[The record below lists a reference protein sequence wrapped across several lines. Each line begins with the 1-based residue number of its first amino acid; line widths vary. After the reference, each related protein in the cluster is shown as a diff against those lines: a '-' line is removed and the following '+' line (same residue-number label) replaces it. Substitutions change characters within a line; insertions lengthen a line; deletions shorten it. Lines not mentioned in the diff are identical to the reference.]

1 MVVLAAR
8 IELEGR
14 LSENPQLDRLPL
26 VTLYLTERCN
36 SRCVTC
42 DYWRHGRADMSLDAV
57 KRMLPSLKRLGT
69 QVALLSGGEPLLN
82 PDWAL
87 IAELLRDSRARFL
100 AITAEFARR
109 GHRVVATARDTR
121 TLEDFDV
128 SQRLALDVTD
138 DDSIT
143 AAIAAAGDIDVVIAN
158 AGVIFYAAV
167 EATPLAELQ
176 RLFNL
181 NTIGA
186 IRLAQAVLPQ
196 MRARGDGKLMFMS
209 SVLGRVVLPP
219 SAAYAASKWALEALV
234 EALAIEVAPF
244 GVEATLLEPGA
255 VSSGALD
262 DVTAQPND
270 DIQRELDQMGSSHD
284 VDRELARLKGELDQG
299 EAPREIEGSASGA
312 AGNGQSGTVAN
323 GQSGTVADK
332 PQAGDGS

>member
-1 MVVLAAR
+1 MSSVLITGANR
-8 IELEGR
+8 GIGR
-14 LSENPQLDRLPL
+14 
-26 VTLYLTERCN
+26 
-36 SRCVTC
+36 
-42 DYWRHGRADMSLDAV
+42 
-57 KRMLPSLKRLGT
+57 
-69 QVALLSGGEPLLN
+69 
-82 PDWAL
+82 
-87 IAELLRDSRARFL
+87 

-121 TLEDFDV
+121 TLEDLDV

-138 DDSIT
+138 DDSVT

-262 DVTAQPND
+262 DVTTYTLPD
-270 DIQRELDQMGSSHD
+270 D
-284 VDRELARLKGELDQG
+284 
-299 EAPREIEGSASGA
+299 PYA
-312 AGNGQSGTVAN
+312 AILQSGGPRAGMITPEQVAAEVVDAAEQPQLPLRIPI
-323 GQSGTVADK
+323 GGGARALLAARHAARDDVPFVAAK
-332 PQAGDGS
+332 AAP